1 MKKILAILTVVLIL
15 VMVMCVPAFAAD
27 ATATAPAVVTETAAP
42 GPLNTVLPYLFEIA
56 ASFLIAMIGVLAAW
70 LSAKIAKQT
79 HLSNIGTAVEQ
90 VMLAAQIT
98 VGELQQ
104 TTVNSLK
111 EAQNGKLTDPQIEEL
126 KRKLLQ
132 KTSEKLSA
140 PVVQLL
146 EAAKTDVNAI
156 IAGAAEDLIGRM
168 KSEA

>member
-1 MKKILAILTVVLIL
+1 MKKILALLIAALIL
-15 VMVMCVPAFAAD
+15 VMMVCVPAFAAD
-27 ATATAPAVVTETAAP
+27 TTTMDATAPGVV
-42 GPLNTVLPYLFEIA
+42 NTVLPYLFEIA

-111 EAQNGKLTDPQIEEL
+111 AAQGGKLTDAQIADL
-126 KRKLLQ
+126 KRQLLQ

-168 KSEA
+168 KSET